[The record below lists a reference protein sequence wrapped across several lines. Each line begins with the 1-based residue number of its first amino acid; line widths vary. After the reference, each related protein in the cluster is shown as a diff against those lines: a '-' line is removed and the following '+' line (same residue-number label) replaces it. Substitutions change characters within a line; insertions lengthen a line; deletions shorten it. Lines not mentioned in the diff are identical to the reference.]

1 VAQAAQHRLPAPA
14 PAPDTPTPLVS
25 CPSPLPLSSLFRW
38 QPGPARQTPR
48 PAHDFTGAFAA
59 DHRPPRLLA
68 INALTSSVGTMRP
81 HSLCPSRPITPCLPE
96 SSRRQFAPSPPSWRA
111 RRRLP
116 PLLPSP
122 SPGVYKK
129 DHRSSTF
136 PTPASATSPSP
147 SPSSIE
153 PAPPPSLPSLVSSVL
168 LSLVAFDQIALALKA
183 RHSVTSLAHT
193 CSSPIAPGGLA
204 GDFTAASACHPPWT
218 GHPRP
223 PPVKLTP
230 PPRSPPPPRAAPPL
244 PRRKTGLPAENRHGI
259 SPAIEPRP
267 APSPPVTVPRC
278 QPPLSLSRGPAPTVS
293 AASTPAP
300 RGLSG
305 PNWPQRRAPAPD
317 QAGIPPDPVNLE
329 FLFFFLFPFFFPF
342 SHIYL
347 YADILCTK
355 NSLNKLW
362 GTKIIRYNN

>member
-230 PPRSPPPPRAAPPL
+230 PPRSPTPARASPPL
-244 PRRKTGLPAENRHGI
+244 PRRKTGLPAENHRGI
-259 SPAIEPRP
+259 SPSVEPRP
-267 APSPPVTVPRC
+267 APSPPVTVPCR
-278 QPPLSLSRGPAPTVS
+278 QPPFLWHVGPRRPHAVSPTDG
-293 AASTPAP
+293 P
-300 RGLSG
+300 SG
-305 PNWPQRRAPAPD
+305 PPAHAAAHARARLGQKLPPPAQLAEKP
-317 QAGIPPDPVNLE
+317 
-329 FLFFFLFPFFFPF
+329 LFFFLSHFLFPIF
-342 SHIYL
+342 L
-347 YADILCTK
+347 YIFIC
-355 NSLNKLW
+355 
-362 GTKIIRYNN
+362 